1 MEQCNSW
8 CYNVVPMLHRWT
20 NPHWPNVICW
30 CCANVSYDVGPTSVQ
45 HFSASWE
52 GVGRPLVPWLGISSR
67 CFHPK
72 QLAGHTAMV
81 STRRK
86 FLPNLE
92 AFIQSPLASPLY
104 EAATHVKEMPF
115 QPNCYAT
122 SSSVHHFIMSHQ
134 WNQTVKSVRKCP
146 IRVKIDD
153 FDNWRMSLKKYRALL
168 LCCFKLCASF
178 YNHQWNQ
185 NGVTVQKRPIQVK
198 IDDCLTDD
206 LEKQ

>member
-1 MEQCNSW
+1 MEQCHSW
-8 CYNVVPMLHRWT
+8 CYNVVPMLHWWT
-20 NPHWPNVICW
+20 NPRWPNVICW

-52 GVGRPLVPWLGISSR
+52 GVGRPLVPWLAISSR

-92 AFIQSPLASPLY
+92 ALWPLLYMRLPLTWNKCHSSPIIMLLQALCIISSWAISEIKLSNQSGNAQFGSKLMIL
-104 EAATHVKEMPF
+104 T
-115 QPNCYAT
+115 
-122 SSSVHHFIMSHQ
+122 IDG
-134 WNQTVKSVRKCP
+134 CP
-146 IRVKIDD
+146 
-153 FDNWRMSLKKYRALL
+153 WKKYRALL
-168 LCCFKLCASF
+168 LCCIKLCASF